1 MMREVK
7 KIIAI
12 ILILFLSNGYSQ
24 TKYLLPLKLKQEK
37 LAYGLATNIPVD
49 KPVIALALS
58 GGGARGLSQIGV
70 IKALKDAG
78 INPDLVVGTSMG
90 SIIGGMYAA
99 GYSIEQMDSIAVN
112 TNWEDLLTLS
122 SQSGRRNLFVDQ
134 KVTEDKA
141 IFSLRLDG
149 LKPILPTSFND
160 GQKLS
165 NYLNLLVFNAPFHS
179 DSSFDL
185 LKIKFRAVCTD
196 LITGKAVVLKQ
207 GSLSNA
213 LRASS
218 SVTFFLAPVK
228 MDSLLLVDGGLVA
241 NIPADI
247 ARKNGGNFVIAVN
260 TTSPL
265 WDEEYLTAPWVV
277 ADQIV
282 SIPIRLINEQQ
293 LAKSDFVFTPPLD
306 NYLSTDF
313 TNVNNLID
321 RGYKYASLR
330 VDALKEKID
339 SAVINSFEGEIK
351 YFHNLKLSREL
362 SEKEKSYFEQF
373 ESLDSVSNKDI
384 NAVLYQIYDS
394 GDYKNLS
401 AEITVNGDSSIL
413 NLDKQLNPKIENI
426 NLVGVSLIH
435 SDKISQIFS
444 LLKGKPF
451 EGKIVLSVLE
461 KLIDLYRSEGYSLA
475 QIQSVKYNSAEKL
488 LNVFVDEGLISRIEI
503 AGNHKT
509 NNNVILRE
517 MPINEGDFFKIQPI
531 SRGLTNLRSTRLFE
545 NIDIIVK
552 EENGQNVLVIHVTER
567 PTSLLRIGFRADN
580 EYRAQISLDLR
591 EENLFGTGSE
601 LGFIFFGGISNRAYI
616 LEQKSNRIFSTY
628 LTYKINAFYKF
639 NDVNTYIDGP
649 TDSEKEFTRIK
660 SGAYRQIFY
669 GFSLGIGTQIGRFG
683 NIIFEGKYQFDK
695 TKNIESQPIL
705 PDDIKIVS
713 LKASTTVDTQD
724 KYPYPESGIYF
735 YGSYET
741 AQTILGGEVGYNNV
755 QFEYKNYFKISDNT
769 IISPKL
775 KFGFADKT
783 LPLSETY
790 ALGGQE
796 SFFGMRDYEFR
807 GRQIFLTSLLYRY
820 KLPIK
825 IFFDTYF
832 KLRYDLGSTWAEQ
845 EQIKFKELRHGIGAA
860 LSFDTPIGPAEFAV
874 GRSFLFRKDLPQNP
888 ISWGDVLFYFSIGY
902 YY

>member
-1 MMREVK
+1 MREIK
-7 KIIAI
+7 KIVFIVFF
-12 ILILFLSNGYSQ
+12 LFLSVSISQ
-24 TKYLLPLKLKQEK
+24 TKYSIPLQLKQEK
-37 LAYGLATNIPVD
+37 LPYGLEASVPIN

-58 GGGARGLSQIGV
+58 GGGARGLAQIGV
-70 IKALKDAG
+70 IKALKEAG
-78 INPDLVVGTSMG
+78 ISPDLIVGTSMG

-99 GYSIEQMDSIAVN
+99 GYSVEQMDSIALN
-112 TNWEDLLTLS
+112 TNWSDLLTLN

-134 KVTEDKA
+134 KVTEDRA
-141 IFSLRLDG
+141 VFSLRLDG
-149 LKPILPTSFND
+149 LKPLLPTSFND

-165 NYLNLLVFNAPFHS
+165 NYLNLLTFNAPFHA

-196 LITGKAVVLKQ
+196 LITGNAVVLKK

-228 MDSLLLVDGGLVA
+228 MDSLLLVDGGLVE
-241 NIPADI
+241 NIPVDI
-247 ARKNGGNFVIAVN
+247 ARKNGGSFVIAVN

-265 WDEEYLTAPWVV
+265 WEEKYLNVPWIV

-282 SIPIRLINEQQ
+282 SIPMKLLNEQQ
-293 LAKSDFVFTPPLD
+293 LSKANFVLTPPLD

-313 TNVNNLID
+313 SDVNNLINK
-321 RGYKYASLR
+321 GYS
-330 VDALKEKID
+330 DALLHLSSLKEKID
-339 SAVINSFEGEIK
+339 SSVINSFKGDVK
-351 YFHNLKLSREL
+351 YFYNIRLSPELTEKERDFFKPIEFADSISNKEINAILYKIFNTGKYKSLSADITIYQDSCVLNLIREL
-362 SEKEKSYFEQF
+362 
-373 ESLDSVSNKDI
+373 NPRI
-384 NAVLYQIYDS
+384 
-394 GDYKNLS
+394 KN
-401 AEITVNGDSSIL
+401 V
-413 NLDKQLNPKIENI
+413 

-444 LLKGKPF
+444 KVKGEPF
-451 EGKIVLSVLE
+451 EGRVVLSSLE
-461 KLIDLYRSEGYSLA
+461 KLIDIYRSEGYSLA
-475 QIQSVKYNSAEKL
+475 QIQSVKYDEEEKL
-488 LNVFVDEGLISRIEI
+488 LSVFVDEGLISRIELV
-503 AGNHKT
+503 GNKNT
-509 NNNVILRE
+509 NSNVILRE
-517 MPINEGDFFKIQPI
+517 LPFGEGDFFKIQLI
-531 SRGLTNLRSTRLFE
+531 SNGLTNLRSTNLFE
-545 NIDIIVK
+545 NIDVVVK
-552 EENGQNVLVIHVTER
+552 EENGQNVLVINVTER
-567 PTSLLRIGFRADN
+567 PTSLLRVGFRIDN
-580 EYRAQISLDLR
+580 EYRLQVSLDLR
-591 EENLFGTGSE
+591 EENLFGTGGE
-601 LGFIFFGGISNRAYI
+601 LGFIFFGGIFNRAYI

-639 NDVNTYIDGP
+639 NDVNVYTDVP
-649 TDSEKEFTRIK
+649 TNSESEFSRIK

-669 GFSLGIGTQIGRFG
+669 GFSFGLGTQIGRFG
-683 NIIFEGKYQFDK
+683 NLIFEGKYQFDK
-695 TKNIESQPIL
+695 TKNIESEPIA
-705 PDDIKIVS
+705 PDDVKIVS

-724 KYPYPESGIYF
+724 KYPYPESGVYF

-741 AQTILGGEVGYNNV
+741 AQTILGGQVGYNNL
-755 QFEYKNYFKISDNT
+755 QFEYKNYFKITDHS
-769 IISPKL
+769 IIAPRL

-790 ALGGQE
+790 SLGGQE
-796 SFFGMRDYEFR
+796 SFFGMHDYEFR

-820 KLPIK
+820 KLPFK

-832 KLRYDLGSTWAEQ
+832 KFRYDLGSTWAEQ
-845 EQIKFKELRHGIGAA
+845 EQIKFKELRHGIGAI